1 MLPKQEIAEEEH
13 VGLLIGAVRRRIT
26 QALGSSVRRYHL
38 TPRQFWIVVAL
49 YEHPGLSLR
58 ELAAHLRMDD
68 PTASRVIFALMNRKL
83 VQVKNDA
90 ADRRRSRLYLG
101 PLGATLGKE
110 LHELATAVREATTE
124 GLSVAERQALRTCLR
139 KIIANMDRFQERHLH
154 NRPAARKDSQTKGS
168 L

>member
-1 MLPKQEIAEEEH
+1 MLLKQERAEEEH
-13 VGLLIGAVRRRIT
+13 IGLLIGAVRRRIT

-38 TPRQFWIVVAL
+38 TPRQFWILVAL
-49 YEHPGLSLR
+49 YEYPGLSLG
-58 ELAAHLRMDD
+58 ELTAHLRMDD

-101 PLGATLGKE
+101 PSGATLGKE
-110 LHELATAVREATTE
+110 LHDLATAVRAATTE
-124 GLSVAERQALRTCLR
+124 GLSMSERKALRTCLR
-139 KIIANMDRFQERHLH
+139 KIIANMDRFQAQNL
-154 NRPAARKDSQTKGS
+154 NNGPPARKGSQTRGS